1 MAKTFLENSLN
12 HSFWLPFYSFSFLAD
27 TFFERFSP
35 KSLHV
40 SILLSIFAIAKILMW
55 SIPHKQ
61 RARIYVQAR
70 PTIFDVVG
78 LFFCPYIC
86 RIEPRDV
93 RPLFM
98 WSIPHCVEMQ
108 TDRIRRF
115 AFHVFFQ
122 PFVVD
127 NMRVLADEEVRA
139 AFFVPLRQTVPGG
152 SRDKAKTLILCK
164 QLHQFSAQLSC
175 ARWASARLRS
185 RLGSTQRAK

>member
-1 MAKTFLENSLN
+1 MFKPDQLF
-12 HSFWLPFYSFSFLAD
+12 
-27 TFFERFSP
+27 
-35 KSLHV
+35 
-40 SILLSIFAIAKILMW
+40 
-55 SIPHKQ
+55 
-61 RARIYVQAR
+61 
-70 PTIFDVVG
+70 FDVVG

-139 AFFVPLRQTVPGG
+139 AFFVPLRQTVPDGFG
-152 SRDKAKTLILCK
+152 QK
-164 QLHQFSAQLSC
+164 
-175 ARWASARLRS
+175 
-185 RLGSTQRAK
+185 G